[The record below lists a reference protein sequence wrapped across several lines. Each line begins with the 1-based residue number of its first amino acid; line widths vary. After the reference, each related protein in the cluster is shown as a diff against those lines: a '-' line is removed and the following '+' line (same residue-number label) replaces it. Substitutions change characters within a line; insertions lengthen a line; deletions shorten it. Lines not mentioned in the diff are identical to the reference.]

1 VTVSEFGENLESTL
15 AQKGVT
21 RRDFLKFCAAMTA
34 ALALPSRCVTRVA
47 SALAQVNRPPVI
59 WMEFQDCAGCTE
71 ALLRAS
77 RPTVSEIV
85 LDVLSVDYHETIMA
99 ASGNLAEEAR
109 KQTLAAGSY
118 LLVVEGSIPTA
129 NDGVYCCIGGR
140 TAVDLLRE
148 AASKAA
154 AVIAVGTCATF
165 GGIPKAKPNPTGAVG
180 VMDLVKDK
188 PVLNLSGCPY
198 NVVNLTGT
206 VVHYLTFG
214 KLPDMDKLGRPLFA
228 YGARIHDNCERRG
241 HFDKGEFVR
250 EWGDEGHRKGWC
262 LYQMGCKGPV
272 TFHNCPAVRYNDGA
286 NWPIGSGHGCIGCS
300 EPDFWELGAYNV
312 TELHS
317 FAPPSYYP
325 PVIPQQEE
333 QHMDPGGAAIIG
345 GVAGVAIG
353 AAATAAIAQ
362 LMKKDH
368 GSVPPD
374 TGPKQ

>member
-1 VTVSEFGENLESTL
+1 MSDRESWFMDELRRRGVSRREFLGFCTV
-15 AQKGVT
+15 
-21 RRDFLKFCAAMTA
+21 MTS
-34 ALALPSRCVTRVA
+34 ALALPA
-47 SALAQVNRPPVI
+47 SLSAQVAKAIQQTEKPVLV
-59 WMEFQDCAGCTE
+59 WLEFQDCCGNTE
-71 ALLRAS
+71 SFLRAS
-77 RPTVSEIV
+77 RPSTADIV
-85 LDVLSVDYHETIMA
+85 LDTLSVDYHETIMA
-99 ASGNLAEEAR
+99 ASGNLAEAAK
-109 KQTLAAGSY
+109 KQTIAAGGY

-140 TAVDLLRE
+140 TAVDLLSE

-228 YGARIHDNCERRG
+228 YGARIHDSCERRG

-286 NWPIGSGHGCIGCS
+286 GWPVGSGHGCIGCS

-312 TELHS
+312 TQIHN
-317 FAPPSYYP
+317 FAPPSLYP
-325 PVIPQQEE
+325 PAIPQE
-333 QHMDPGGAAIIG
+333 QHLDPGGAAIIG

-353 AAATAAIAQ
+353 AAVTAAATQ
-362 LMKKDH
+362 LMKKDD
-368 GSVPPD
+368 GGAPP
-374 TGPKQ
+374 PQASAEK